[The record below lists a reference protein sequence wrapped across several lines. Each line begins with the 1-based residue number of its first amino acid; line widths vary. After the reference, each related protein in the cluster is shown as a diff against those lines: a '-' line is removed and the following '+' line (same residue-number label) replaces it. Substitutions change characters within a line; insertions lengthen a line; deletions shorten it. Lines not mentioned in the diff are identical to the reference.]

1 MPRTTTDEKVIAA
14 LKAGQTM
21 VAIARRLTIT
31 RQRVAKI
38 RDALKLPTV
47 QDRAAKRHKSIVAD
61 LKAGQSI
68 AETARLAGI
77 SRQRV
82 AQIRDANNIVAPTS
96 HDRAQERRRIIE
108 PLFQKGWSTD
118 RIVEKL
124 DARGI
129 TANGKMINRDRERMG
144 YARPRERIQGQA
156 DKRRIHVARW
166 HDQGKSVVWMAEK
179 SLVTPQAVT
188 NDLMRL
194 GLSRSRGAI
203 AKRRQRVAILRRRG
217 KTVSEVAAALDVKR
231 HIVES
236 DITWLNRN
244 P

>member
-1 MPRTTTDEKVIAA
+1 
-14 LKAGQTM
+14 M
-21 VAIARRLTIT
+21 VAIARRLSIT
-31 RQRVAKI
+31 RQRVAQI
-38 RDALKLPTV
+38 RDAHGMKLPTV
-47 QDRAAKRHKSIVAD
+47 QDQAAKRHKSIIAD

-82 AQIRDANNIVAPTS
+82 AQIRDANNVVAPTS
-96 HDRAQERRRIIE
+96 HDRAQERRRVIE

-118 RIVEKL
+118 RILEKL
-124 DARGI
+124 DTRGI

-144 YARPRERIQGQA
+144 YAQPQERIQGHAEQ
-156 DKRRIHVARW
+156 RRTHVARW
-166 HDQGKSVVWMAEK
+166 HAQGKSVVWMAEK
-179 SLVTPQAVT
+179 SQVTPQAVT

-203 AKRRQRVAILRRRG
+203 AKRRQRVAVLRRSG
-217 KTVSEVAAALDVKR
+217 KTVADVAAALDVKR

-236 DITWLNRN
+236 DITWVNRN
-244 P
+244 T

>member
-1 MPRTTTDEKVIAA
+1 
-14 LKAGQTM
+14 M

-47 QDRAAKRHKSIVAD
+47 KDRAAKRHKSIVAG

-68 AETARLAGI
+68 AETARLTGI

-82 AQIRDANNIVAPTS
+82 AQIRDANNLVVPTS
-96 HDRAQERRRIIE
+96 HDRAQERRRVIE
-108 PLFQKGWSTD
+108 PLFQRGWSTD
-118 RIVEKL
+118 RILAKL

-129 TANGKMINRDRERMG
+129 TANRKMINRDRERMG
-144 YARPRERIQGQA
+144 YARPHERIQGQA
-156 DKRRIHVARW
+156 DKRRTQVERW

-179 SLVTPQAVT
+179 SEVTPQAIT

-203 AKRRQRVAILRRRG
+203 AKRRHRVAVLRRRG
-217 KTVSEVAAALDVKR
+217 KTVAEVAAALDVKR

-236 DITWLNRN
+236 DITWVNRN
-244 P
+244 T